1 MKFYITTPI
10 YYVNDVPHIGHAYT
24 TIAAD
29 TVARYHRLRNYDV
42 FFLTGTDEHGLKI
55 QKSAQE
61 RGISPKELADKN
73 AENFKKL
80 WELMNIS
87 YDKFIRTTDQEHI
100 RFVQEVFVKSYEK
113 GDIYKGE
120 YEGWYCVGC
129 EEFKSESEL
138 LEGNICPIHMRA
150 CEYIKEPSYF
160 FRLSKYEKDLLA
172 LYEWK
177 EDFIMPHYRKNE
189 VVSFVKQGLKD
200 LSVTRPSS
208 RVKWGIEVPFDR
220 EQTIYVWF
228 DALFNYISAIQ
239 DKIYYWPA
247 DLHLVG
253 KDILR
258 FHAVYWPA
266 FLMSVGYAL
275 PERIFAHGWWKVEGK
290 KMSKSLG
297 NVIDPYEMIRDYGL
311 DEVRYFLL
319 RDVPFGQDGD
329 ITQEGLRNR
338 LTGELSNEI
347 GNLLSRVSSMVIRY
361 TKGPLSGR
369 KDTAYQ
375 TFCQE
380 VINSYEQ
387 NMKNVN
393 FYNSLESVLK
403 LSGFLN
409 KYVDEKA
416 PWKVA
421 KQDQEQLKDILYTLV
436 DGIFVLAYLLY
447 PFVPQKMAEVF
458 KALAIEKLP
467 GYIKPYLFTSYSLK
481 EKLLLFPRR
490 L

>member
-24 TIAAD
+24 TVAAD
-29 TVARYHRLRNYDV
+29 VLARFYRQRGYSV

-61 RGISPKELADKN
+61 RGISPKELADQN

-80 WELMNIS
+80 WKFMNIS
-87 YDKFIRTTDQEHI
+87 YDRFIRTTDEEHI
-100 RFVQEVFVKSYEK
+100 KFVQEVFVKSYEN

-129 EEFKSESEL
+129 EEFKPESEL
-138 LEGNICPIHMRA
+138 LEGNICPVHLKP
-150 CEYIKEPSYF
+150 CEYVKEPSYF
-160 FRLSKYEKDLLA
+160 FRLSKYEEELIR
-172 LYEWK
+172 LYEWHK
-177 EDFIMPHYRKNE
+177 DFIMPEYRRNE
-189 VVSFVKQGLKD
+189 VISFVKQGLKD
-200 LSVTRPSS
+200 LSITRPSV

-228 DALFNYISAIQ
+228 DALFNYISALY
-239 DKIYYWPA
+239 DRPHYWPA

-266 FLMSVGYAL
+266 FLMSVGYQV
-275 PERIFAHGWWKVEGK
+275 PKSIFAHGWWKVEGK

-297 NVIDPYEMIRDYGL
+297 NVIDPYKMVQDYGL

-319 RDVPFGQDGD
+319 REVPFGQDGD
-329 ITQEGLRNR
+329 ITQEGLKNR
-338 LTGELSNEI
+338 LVGELSNQI
-347 GNLLSRVSSMVIRY
+347 GNLFSRVSSMVIRY
-361 TKGPLSGR
+361 TEGKASGE
-369 KDTAYQ
+369 KDRSYEA
-375 TFCQE
+375 FCGE
-380 VINSYEQ
+380 VIKDHHHRME
-387 NMKNVN
+387 KVD
-393 FYNSLESVLK
+393 FYNALEAVLK
-403 LSGFLN
+403 LSNFLN

-416 PWKVA
+416 PWSLA
-421 KQDQEQLKDILYTLV
+421 KSDEKKLKDVLYTLT
-436 DGIFVLAYLLY
+436 DGLFVLAYLLY
-447 PFVPQKMAEVF
+447 PFMPSKMELVFESFGIETLPEKIVPYSF
-458 KALAIEKLP
+458 
-467 GYIKPYLFTSYSLK
+467 GSYSVR

-490 L
+490 I